1 MCIVLSTDDPMFQN
15 DGSNDQCDRKRNPG
29 SNPIERVAKL
39 VVEIGDGYEEIFKQ
53 KHQHE
58 PEFW

>member
-1 MCIVLSTDDPMFQN
+1 MSPIQ
-15 DGSNDQCDRKRNPG
+15 GSNDQSDRKRNRDC
-29 SNPIERVAKL
+29 NPIERIANL